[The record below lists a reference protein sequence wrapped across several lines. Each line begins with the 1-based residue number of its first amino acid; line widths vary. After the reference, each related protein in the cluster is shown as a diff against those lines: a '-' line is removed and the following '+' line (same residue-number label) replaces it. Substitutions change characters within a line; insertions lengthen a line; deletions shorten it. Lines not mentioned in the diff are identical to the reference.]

1 MLYYRKIGSLFVCI
15 KMVVIVYAYVQT
27 HVEKVQKTNNIFILM
42 LKITYN

>member
-15 KMVVIVYAYVQT
+15 KMVVIVYAYVQIQGG
-27 HVEKVQKTNNIFILM
+27 KVQKTNDIFILM